1 MSLDLSNTALQI
13 DRMVDDIKAR
23 QGDRMERLQTALD
36 AVESFDVAAY
46 EDKLRQSKAT
56 FAWNVP
62 IPLDRPGARYAPP
75 SLPEDYCVVAV
86 DGSHIDI
93 DRHIPARCF
102 LINIGVAVLTYGSQS
117 DAQLSSQPYLYAR
130 DDEMVIRD
138 VGTSREQSIEGNVLG
153 AKRTVDE
160 IRALAEVV
168 RELPADVP
176 TLALID
182 GSLIMMGLMEFGN
195 REFVLRELIE
205 EGFVQA
211 LEDLRQMTS
220 SRPLALASYISLP
233 RSPEVINALRLQ
245 VCPYEIA
252 DCEYHCGKLTNGQ
265 RPCDKSV
272 GGLRDRDVFAE
283 ILEPGERSG
292 LFSSSSP
299 LVSKYYQGHDVNF
312 FYVNAGEEIGRVE
325 VPSWIAEDEAMLGL
339 THSLIIDQCRKGPGY
354 PTTLMEAHE
363 QAVVT
368 TGDRRYFVELIEN
381 ALQDQRMPVYTSEK
395 NRSKRLRW
403 L

>member
-13 DRMVDDIKAR
+13 DKMVDDIKAR
-23 QGDRMERLQTALD
+23 QNDRRQRLQTALEG
-36 AVESFDVAAY
+36 VEAFDVAEY

-56 FAWNVP
+56 LAWNVP
-62 IPLDRPGARYAPP
+62 IPLDSPGARYAPP

-160 IRALAEVV
+160 IRALAEMVQK
-168 RELPADVP
+168 LPAHVP

-211 LEDLRQMTS
+211 LEDLRQMAS

-233 RSPEVINALRLQ
+233 RSPEVVNALRLR
-245 VCPYEIA
+245 VCPYEVA

-272 GGLRDRDVFAE
+272 GGLRDRDIFSE
-283 ILEPGERSG
+283 LLEPGERSG
-292 LFSSSSP
+292 VFASASP

-363 QAVVT
+363 QAVVSG
-368 TGDRRYFVELIEN
+368 GDRRYFVELIEN
-381 ALQDQRMPVYTSEK
+381 ALQDQHMPVYTSEK

-403 L
+403 V

>member
-1 MSLDLSNTALQI
+1 M
-13 DRMVDDIKAR
+13 
-23 QGDRMERLQTALD
+23 
-36 AVESFDVAAY
+36 
-46 EDKLRQSKAT
+46 
-56 FAWNVP
+56 
-62 IPLDRPGARYAPP
+62 
-75 SLPEDYCVVAV
+75 
-86 DGSHIDI
+86 
-93 DRHIPARCF
+93 
-102 LINIGVAVLTYGSQS
+102 
-117 DAQLSSQPYLYAR
+117 
-130 DDEMVIRD
+130 
-138 VGTSREQSIEGNVLG
+138 
-153 AKRTVDE
+153 
-160 IRALAEVV
+160 
-168 RELPADVP
+168 
-176 TLALID
+176 
-182 GSLIMMGLMEFGN
+182 
-195 REFVLRELIE
+195 
-205 EGFVQA
+205 
-211 LEDLRQMTS
+211 
-220 SRPLALASYISLP
+220 
-233 RSPEVINALRLQ
+233 Q